1 MIMPLCLTVSPSSR
15 PRKPG
20 LENALSK
27 KKAPLCREALAEL
40 TFENPI
46 TLYLQNVYFECLLI
60 NLTHNYKFCSDKQD
74 KIPQL

>member
-15 PRKPG
+15 PRKK
-20 LENALSK
+20 ALSK